1 MKSKTPRS
9 LILTEIFLYIL
20 AVCLLALDVFLW
32 PLSGWY
38 MQLRQITGAT
48 TRIVLVVVLY
58 ACSLPGWMILFELFR
73 LIRNMKR
80 GSVFVDQN
88 VGILRIVSYSCLL
101 VGIITFAGGFFYQPF
116 FFVTVAALFLTL
128 IVRVVKNVLQQA
140 IDMKD
145 ELDFTV

>member
-73 LIRNMKR
+73 LIRNIKR

-101 VGIITFAGGFFYQPF
+101 VGVITFAGGFFYQPF

>member
-38 MQLRQITGAT
+38 MQLRQITNTT

-73 LIRNMKR
+73 LIRNIKR

-101 VGIITFAGGFFYQPF
+101 VGVITFAGGFFYQPF